1 MLFRSVWIAVASVLA
16 LFVVAWRNGSGRDLV
31 SIVLLLAC
39 STAFTIAADLNY
51 YDLLR
56 TFGSQGRHVAPF
68 LVGIPVLLGA
78 RIARRSRLIPWL
90 GLGWAISV
98 AWSFGVM
105 IRRYSVGVTPGN
117 IGQMWNDPPWVP
129 PLGVSVTLGAMI
141 LAVGASLMVLWREE
155 STRH

>member
-1 MLFRSVWIAVASVLA
+1 MLFRS
-16 LFVVAWRNGSGRDLV
+16 
-31 SIVLLLAC
+31 
-39 STAFTIAADLNY
+39 
-51 YDLLR
+51 
-56 TFGSQGRHVAPF
+56 
-68 LVGIPVLLGA
+68 
-78 RIARRSRLIPWL
+78 L

-141 LAVGASLMVLWREE
+141 LAVGACLMVLWREE